1 MGKHKINFE
10 EEDPKPNWRYEV
22 KPRLYTPP
30 GQKPPPLA
38 NKNGPTRAV
47 VRVAP
52 ADRRLDD
59 ETPPDPQSP
68 DITGRYQSEGAKEAS
83 GKPAFLLHVNQAGKH
98 IEGLLVQLPGG
109 HHHGAISQQRFY
121 ADLKGDGVFAAATPN
136 VIDGMT
142 VDGVFGEIRQQG
154 EDLIVNLPVWDAL
167 DGTRFHLREKRA
179 TFLDEALDALIEAE
193 SAVVGQDAEIKAL
206 VESIEDLPLS
216 DAQRSR
222 LRQVFTPEILDPL
235 LTDCFGHGSKDD
247 DIRKSAVVG
256 SAKQLDI
263 YLGKAFDQSSWS
275 HQQWPQVLQCVRT
288 VLTIQTVTIND
299 SRRSE
304 LDWIEAVAAEA
315 IPDADYLVHPTATN
329 PEKGEPTE
337 LPNLRRLLGVTE
349 QSGYN
354 VVHRYEVT
362 VELKAH
368 DTSPKK
374 FGLAPFHLRAYE
386 GTIKITQ
393 LRSSADEGWFHSYKM
408 ILVGGATILGKGGA
422 EALKAGGSF
431 NSSTNWTPADFPGWV
446 LLHDGGAWA
455 GKKTPNA
462 KQTLGVG
469 HREVVLVLKG
479 RGNHRDQLFPLEGA
493 DALREGLGIEYSFTW
508 GRIYDLDTDLSEI
521 DYSRPMKHSERVV
534 TTRTVDN
541 VHFEFGSA
549 LLKGAGRYQV
559 RVLCAIWLRWLESA
573 RSTLRIVGHAD
584 TVDTKERNDQ
594 LSLMRATNVVRAIK
608 GILGPKLAIP
618 DRAITF
624 LGRGKQEADEDKA
637 AREKAIGHR
646 LRDTPDVR
654 FRKVEIELNGQC
666 VLVLWGA

>member
-1 MGKHKINFE
+1 MARHKIDFE

-52 ADRRLDD
+52 ADRRLDN
-59 ETPPDPQSP
+59 ETPADPQSP

-98 IEGLLVQLPGG
+98 VEALLVRLPHG
-109 HHHGAISQQRFY
+109 HQHGSIAQQRFY
-121 ADLKGDGVFAAATPN
+121 ADLKGDGVFAASTPTVAEGAT
-136 VIDGMT
+136 VE
-142 VDGVFGEIRQQG
+142 GVSGELRQQG
-154 EDLIVNLPVWDAL
+154 EELIVNLPVWDGL
-167 DGTRFHLREKRA
+167 DGTTFHLRDKRA
-179 TFLDEALDALIEAE
+179 TFLDQSLDFLIEA
-193 SAVVGQDAEIKAL
+193 QDAIVGANEAIRKL
-206 VESIEDLPLS
+206 IESTEEQPLS

-222 LRQVFTPEILDPL
+222 LRQVFAPEEINPL
-235 LTDCFGHGSKDD
+235 LKAYYDSS
-247 DIRKSAVVG
+247 SADRS
-256 SAKQLDI
+256 SALADRLRLAERLDG
-263 YLGKAFDQSSWS
+263 YVRDALDQSRWAA
-275 HQQWPQVLQCVRT
+275 QQEPQVLEYVRT
-288 VLTIQTVTIND
+288 ILATQRADMNQ

-304 LDWIEAVAAEA
+304 LEWIEAIVADSFDTKKA
-315 IPDADYLVHPTATN
+315 LVTGYDGVFDWS
-329 PEKGEPTE
+329 KF
-337 LPNLRRLLGVTE
+337 LPNLRRLLGTSEPLRDGAVRE
-349 QSGYN
+349 YR
-354 VVHRYEVT
+354 VVVD
-362 VELKAH
+362 LKAH

-386 GTIKITQ
+386 GTIDITQ
-393 LRSSADEGWFHSYKM
+393 LPSSADKGWFHRYKI
-408 ILVGGATILGKGGA
+408 ILVGGAAILGKGGA
-422 EALKAGGSF
+422 EAVEAKGSF
-431 NSSTNWTPADFPGWV
+431 KSSTNWTPADFPGWV

-455 GKKTPNA
+455 GKKPPNA
-462 KQTLGVG
+462 KGTLGVG

-479 RGNHRDQLFPLEGA
+479 RGNHREQLFPLEGA
-493 DALREGLGIEYSFTW
+493 DALREGIGTEYSFTW

-534 TTRTVDN
+534 TTRTGDN

-584 TVDTKERNDQ
+584 TVDTKRRNDE
-594 LSLMRATNVVRAIK
+594 LSLMRATNVVRAIE

-618 DRAITF
+618 DIKP
-624 LGRGKQEADEDKA
+624 LGLGKQEADEDKA
-637 AREKAIGHR
+637 ARERGSSRVRVIAKA
-646 LRDTPDVR
+646 T
-654 FRKVEIELNGQC
+654 
-666 VLVLWGA
+666 A

>member
-1 MGKHKINFE
+1 MARHKIDFE

-52 ADRRLDD
+52 ADRRLDN
-59 ETPPDPQSP
+59 ETPADPQSP
-68 DITGRYQSEGAKEAS
+68 DITGRYQSDGAKEAS

-98 IEGLLVQLPGG
+98 VEALLVRLPHG
-109 HHHGAISQQRFY
+109 HQHGSIAQQRFY
-121 ADLKGDGVFAAATPN
+121 ADLKGDGVFAASTPTVAEGAT
-136 VIDGMT
+136 VE
-142 VDGVFGEIRQQG
+142 GVSGEIRQQG
-154 EDLIVNLPVWDAL
+154 EELIVNLPVWDGL
-167 DGTRFHLREKRA
+167 DGTTFYLRDKRA
-179 TFLDEALDALIEAE
+179 TFLDQSLDSLIEAE
-193 SAVVGQDAEIKAL
+193 GAVVGQDPEIKAL
-206 VESIEDLPLS
+206 VESIENLPLS

-235 LTDCFGHGSKDD
+235 LKDCFGHGSKDD
-247 DIRKSAVVG
+247 DIRRSAVVG
-256 SAKQLDI
+256 SAEQLDI

-275 HQQWPQVLQCVRT
+275 HQQWPQVLQYVRT
-288 VLTIQTVTIND
+288 VLTMQTVVIND

-304 LDWIEAVAAEA
+304 LDWIETVAAEA

-329 PEKGEPTE
+329 PDKGQPTE
-337 LPNLRRLLGVTE
+337 FPNLTRLLGITE
-349 QSGYN
+349 QHGSGA
-354 VVHRYEVT
+354 VHKYLVDVDLT
-362 VELKAH
+362 AH

-386 GTIKITQ
+386 GTVTVSKMDSTG
-393 LRSSADEGWFHSYKM
+393 RKDWVHPYKM
-408 ILVGGATILGKGGA
+408 ALVGPAVILGKGGA
-422 EALKAGGSF
+422 EDVKARGSF
-431 NSSTNWTPADFPGWV
+431 ESSTNWTPADFPGWV
-446 LLHDGGAWA
+446 ILHDAGVWA
-455 GKKTPNA
+455 GNRLPVTKELVA
-462 KQTLGVG
+462 VG
-469 HREVVLVLKG
+469 HREPVLVLRG
-479 RGNHRDQLFPLEGA
+479 RGNHREQLFPLKGA
-493 DALREGLGIEYSFTW
+493 DALREGLGGEYSFTW

-534 TTRTVDN
+534 TTRTGDN

-584 TVDTKERNDQ
+584 TVDTKRRNDE
-594 LSLMRATNVVRAIK
+594 LSLMRATNVVRAIE

-618 DRAITF
+618 DIKP
-624 LGRGKQEADEDKA
+624 LGLGKQEADEDKA
-637 AREKAIGHR
+637 ARERAVGHR